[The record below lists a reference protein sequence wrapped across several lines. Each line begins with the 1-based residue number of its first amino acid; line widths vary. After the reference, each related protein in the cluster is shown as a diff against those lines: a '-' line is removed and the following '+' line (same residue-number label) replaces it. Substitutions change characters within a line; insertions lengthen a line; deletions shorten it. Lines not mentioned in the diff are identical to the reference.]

1 MRQVAVAGLGFLKVK
16 EYWET
21 PIQSLFAKAAF
32 KALDD
37 AENPDIEALYV
48 SNMSG
53 AVFQNQLNLG
63 TVMADAIGK
72 SGISATRVEAGSAS
86 GGVAFHEAVKAV
98 ASGYCDYV
106 LVGGVEKMSDV
117 LPNLVTSSLLM
128 SEDQEYT
135 AYTGIT
141 KSGLLALIHRLYL
154 DRYAT
159 PEQLGMMAVRSHDN
173 AVGCKHAQY
182 PFKMSIERAMA
193 SPMEADPI
201 HMMECSGIGDG
212 AAAIVLCPAE
222 KACAK
227 VEVAASSV
235 ATDNNNITVREDLL
249 SFRSVKIAAEKAYK
263 TAGINPNNIDVVE
276 IQDDYTI
283 NGVLSLESLGF
294 VGKGKGAK
302 FVSEGGTSREGKVPT
317 NTFGGLKAR
326 GNPLGATG
334 IYQVAEVIL
343 QLCGRAGHHQ
353 VKGAEVGM
361 TQNMGGIGSIC
372 SVNIFRRFVE

>member
-1 MRQVAVAGLGFLKVK
+1 MRKVAVAGLGLIKVK
-16 EYWET
+16 EHWET
-21 PIQSLFAKAAF
+21 PIQDLFAKAAF

-37 AENPDIEALYV
+37 AGNPDIEALYV

-53 AVFQNQLNLG
+53 ELFQNQLNLG
-63 TVMADAIGK
+63 TVLVDAIGK
-72 SGISATRVEAGSAS
+72 TGISTTRIEAGSAS

-117 LPNLVTSSLLM
+117 LPSMVTTSLLM

-141 KSGLLALIHRLYL
+141 KSGLSALIHRLYL

-159 PEQLGMMAVRSHDN
+159 PEEIGMMAVRSHDN

-201 HMMECSGIGDG
+201 HMMECAGIGDG
-212 AAAIVLCPAE
+212 AAAIVLFPADKE
-222 KACAK
+222 G

-235 ATDNNNITVREDLL
+235 ASDTNSITNRADLL
-249 SFRSVKIAAEKAYK
+249 SFKSVKIAAEKAYK
-263 TAGINPNNIDVVE
+263 MAGINPSDIDVVE
-276 IQDDYTI
+276 IQDDYSI
-283 NGVLSLESLGF
+283 NGVVSLESLGF
-294 VGKGKGAK
+294 VEKGKGAK
-302 FVSEGGTSREGKVPT
+302 FVSEGGTSREGKIPT

-334 IYQVAEVIL
+334 IYQIAEIIL
-343 QLCGRAGHHQ
+343 QLFGRAGDHQ
-353 VKGAEVGM
+353 IKGAKLGM
-361 TQNMGGIGSIC
+361 AQNMGGIGSIC
-372 SVNIFRRFVE
+372 SVNIFRRLKE